1 MLSNTQMSRQNET
14 KSGRTYGGLTQ
25 EQRKAARYKQFLEA
39 GLEVFGTSGFRSAT
53 VRQLCRQAKL
63 TDRYFYETFGS
74 LELLLIAIYKCQ
86 MDILQERVITAITEV
101 LPSQDIQHIA
111 DVGLTTFFT
120 GLEDPRIAQV
130 CMVELEGVSV
140 DVNDLYHSYI
150 NSFADTFSSM
160 AGLFY
165 PAWQIA
171 DDEWKILGIS
181 LVGAMRQAATYWLLS
196 NYAMD
201 KKALV
206 TATAKIFLGLIA
218 HLDKEQATNSAPIS
232 THIPSPTS
240 STP

>member
-63 TDRYFYETFGS
+63 TDRYFYEAFGS
-74 LELLLIAIYKCQ
+74 LELLLMAVYKHQ
-86 MDILQERVITAITEV
+86 MGIIQDCVITAITKV
-101 LPSQDIQHIA
+101 LPNGDIELIA
-111 DVGLTTFFT
+111 DVGLTHFFT
-120 GLEDPRIAQV
+120 ELEDSRIAQV
-130 CMVELEGVSV
+130 CMVELEGVSIE
-140 DVNDLYHSYI
+140 VNNLYHSHI
-150 NSFADTFSSM
+150 NNYADMFSSITR
-160 AGLFY
+160 LVY
-165 PAWQIA
+165 PTWEIA

-206 TATAKIFLGLIA
+206 RATAKIFLGLIE
-218 HLDKEQATNSAPIS
+218 HIDKEQATMLS
-232 THIPSPTS
+232 T
-240 STP
+240 